1 MRHTQKLRPSYVAD
15 ERQER
20 RGRETG
26 QAFGARGQTMPG
38 MRMIFDQLIMVSL
51 IMMIVLI
58 MENEGRM
65 HSMQSQTG
73 TLSRYKSSQ
82 LIVTNDKSTLCLE

>member
-1 MRHTQKLRPSYVAD
+1 MRHAQKLRPSYVAD

-38 MRMIFDQLIMVSL
+38 MIIDQLIRVSV
-51 IMMIVLI
+51 IMMMVLI

-73 TLSRYKSSQ
+73 TLSRYKSDQ

>member
-1 MRHTQKLRPSYVAD
+1 MRHTQKLGPSYVAG

-38 MRMIFDQLIMVSL
+38 MIIDQLMVSV
-51 IMMIVLI
+51 IMMMVLI

-65 HSMQSQTG
+65 HSMQSQAG
-73 TLSRYKSSQ
+73 P
-82 LIVTNDKSTLCLE
+82 CLGIRVVN